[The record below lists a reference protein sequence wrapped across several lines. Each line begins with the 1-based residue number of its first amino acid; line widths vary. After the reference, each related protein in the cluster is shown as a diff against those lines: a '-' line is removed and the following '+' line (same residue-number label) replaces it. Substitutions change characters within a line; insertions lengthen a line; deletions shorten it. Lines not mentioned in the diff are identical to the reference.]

1 MIDLS
6 SKAVDKVRQP
16 SLLMSPADVNSMQ
29 TTAIDIGISN
39 RTSAKKIGSKEVIGI
54 TEAKNGDSKKKRNS
68 RNSSTHRF
76 SMTLNNVQFAKLQ
89 GGKMDKVLKQ
99 SGKELPGPGVYD
111 PSDALSKDRIRS
123 AIITKGPER
132 FHELP
137 R

>member
-6 SKAVDKVRQP
+6 SKAVDKVRQQ

-39 RTSAKKIGSKEVIGI
+39 RTSAKKIGAKEILGI
-54 TEAKNGDSKKKRNS
+54 TGAKNGEAKKKNS

-89 GGKMDKVLKQ
+89 GGKVEKLIKQ
-99 SGKELPGPGVYD
+99 NGKELPGPGVYD

-123 AIITKGPER
+123 AIIIKAP
-132 FHELP
+132 
-137 R
+137 

>member
-6 SKAVDKVRQP
+6 SNAVDKGRQP
-16 SLLMSPADVNSMQ
+16 SLLMSPADINSMQ

-54 TEAKNGDSKKKRNS
+54 TEAKKGDEIKKKNS

-76 SMTLNNVQFAKLQ
+76 SMTLNNVQFTKLQ
-89 GGKMDKVLKQ
+89 GGKVDLKH
-99 SGKELPGPGVYD
+99 SGNKLPGPGVYD

-123 AIITKGPER
+123 ALIIKGPER
-132 FHELP
+132 FH
-137 R
+137 

>member
-16 SLLMSPADVNSMQ
+16 SLLMSPADINSMQ

-54 TEAKNGDSKKKRNS
+54 TEAKNGYTKKKRNS

-89 GGKMDKVLKQ
+89 GGKVDLKH

-123 AIITKGPER
+123 ALITKGPER
-132 FHELP
+132 FH
-137 R
+137 